1 MQVMCD
7 GLVVVRP
14 ISSPPKATCVR
25 MPSNVVNRSVLWD
38 YFSMWGAFRA
48 NHQGM
53 ETLLSRLV
61 TTLPTYDLRIEIDST
76 IQLELKQISDLL
88 ISINRPTNSL
98 SSNTAKTD
106 YHDSENLIYGLEYNQ
121 TDDRV
126 KHMKVYERTMEGV
139 PHYFLSESRFFRSI
153 TDLIG
158 CYEHSSL
165 GENFVGLDVTL
176 KWPFRRIIAIAEFDF
191 NPSESNQLPLRKG
204 CQVIVLSKEGDYKG
218 WWKGKVQDRV
228 GFFPKDYV
236 REVSET
242 D

>member
-1 MQVMCD
+1 MGRDRASALLERHMD
-7 GLVVVRP
+7 GTYLLRVRP
-14 ISSPPKATCVR
+14 QGATH
-25 MPSNVVNRSVLWD
+25 PN
-38 YFSMWGAFRA
+38 
-48 NHQGM
+48 
-53 ETLLSRLV
+53 ETIYALS
-61 TTLPTYDLRIEIDST
+61 
-76 IQLELKQISDLL
+76 LK
-88 ISINRPTNSL
+88 
-98 SSNTAKTD
+98 
-106 YHDSENLIYGLEYNQ
+106 

-139 PHYFLSESRFFRSI
+139 PHYYLSESRFFRSI

-218 WWKGKVQDRV
+218 WWKGKVQDRRNMADNRKKGV
-228 GFFPKDYV
+228 VTLEEKLHAIKQTDSGESAFELGVVKTTVDGVVSVTLV
-236 REVSET
+236 RAWNILLDHRASENWEQLEGHCGMESSTDDTETVSLT
-242 D
+242 